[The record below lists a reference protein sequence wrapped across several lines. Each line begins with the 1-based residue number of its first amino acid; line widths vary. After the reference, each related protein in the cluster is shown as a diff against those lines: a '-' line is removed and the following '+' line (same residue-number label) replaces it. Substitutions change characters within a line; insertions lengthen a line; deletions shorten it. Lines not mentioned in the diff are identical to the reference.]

1 MNRYNNNQGS
11 NNLIAEKDRIIDSKN
26 KEILA
31 LTMQIEDILNNQ
43 GKLLNSP
50 ELEAIRRNLLSE
62 ITELLSRLKAQ
73 LKRVKSSIGN
83 EPFQIERV
91 AVDKA
96 PNYSQIAVMSEDVFL
111 NEIH

>member
-1 MNRYNNNQGS
+1 MNRYNQGG
-11 NNLIAEKDRIIDSKN
+11 NLMAEKDRIIDSKN

-62 ITELLSRLKAQ
+62 ITELLARLKAQ
-73 LKRVKSSIGN
+73 LKRAKSSIGN
-83 EPFQIERV
+83 EPF
-91 AVDKA
+91 
-96 PNYSQIAVMSEDVFL
+96 
-111 NEIH
+111 